1 LSLRIAILAAIAGV
15 VAFFAW
21 ANWATRRNRWQTSR
35 TTFEQKARALLEG
48 TLTIDEWEIFLAH
61 PMGDPQLE
69 RLRQQW
75 DRSFVWEEG
84 QGREEVR
91 AGLEELRGSAS

>member
-1 LSLRIAILAAIAGV
+1 MPVAILAAIV
-15 VAFFAW
+15 LLVAFFAW
-21 ANWATRRNRWQTSR
+21 ANWATRRKSWRTSR
-35 TTFEQKARALLEG
+35 GTFEQKATAFLEG

-75 DRSFVWEEG
+75 DRSFVWEAG
-84 QGREEVR
+84 QGRDEIR
-91 AGLEELRGSAS
+91 AGLQDLRGSAS

>member
-1 LSLRIAILAAIAGV
+1 MPVAILATMV
-15 VAFFAW
+15 VVGAFFAW
-21 ANWATRRNRWQTSR
+21 ASWATRRNRWRTSR
-35 TTFEQKARALLEG
+35 GTFQQKAIAFLEG
-48 TLTIDEWEIFLAH
+48 TLTIDEWEAFLAH

-75 DRSFVWEEG
+75 DRSFVWEAG
-84 QGREEVR
+84 QGRDEVR